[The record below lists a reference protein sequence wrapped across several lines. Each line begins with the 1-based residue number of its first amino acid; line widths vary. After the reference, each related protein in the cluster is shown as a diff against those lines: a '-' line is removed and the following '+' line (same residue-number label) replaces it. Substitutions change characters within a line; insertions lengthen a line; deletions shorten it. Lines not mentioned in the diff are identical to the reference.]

1 MQRFFPERFSN
12 FLVLMTRPTKQG
24 LMLLADALLLL
35 FAVWAAYSVR
45 LGEWYLPN
53 WSQVLLM
60 AVAPVLA
67 VPIFLRL
74 GLYRSVIRY
83 LGEQALWSVVKAMSL
98 AALLWAALAF
108 MTQMTGLE
116 GVPRAVPLL
125 YWLFGVVLVG
135 GSRFGARWILWFP
148 VRSRF
153 AGRQVLIYGAGNAG
167 RQLADS
173 LRRGRDLFPAGFLDD
188 DVALQGKDMAGLR
201 VYPPDQLLSLTER
214 FDIHDVIVTLPSAS
228 SARRR
233 EVVAFLKQYPVRVR
247 ILPALTDIA
256 NGRHLV
262 NMVREVDVGDLLG
275 RDSVAADPTLLGCCI
290 TGKAVLVTGAGGS
303 IGSELCRQ
311 VAALQPGSLIL
322 LDASEH
328 ALYEIHRVLQSV
340 LGCELVPCLGS
351 VGDAGL
357 VSRLLAKYR
366 IDTVYHAAA
375 HKHVP
380 MVEANVLEGARNNVL
395 GTLTLANA
403 AFDAGVETFV
413 LISTDKAVRPTN
425 IMGATKR
432 WAELVVQGFARQAA
446 ARATGQRFCA
456 VRFGNVLGS
465 SGSVIPLFKEQI
477 AQGGPVT
484 VTDAEVTRYFMSI
497 HEAVQLVIQ
506 TGSLASGGEVF
517 LLDMGEPVRILDL
530 ARNMIRLAG
539 YTVCDEAN
547 PQGDIEIAIVGLRP
561 GEKLYEELLISSTNA
576 VNTVHPKI
584 MKANEPSLDADSL
597 SEQLQQLRR
606 ALVDCDEPTVRRL
619 LMALAADQVC
629 SEHNEPVA
637 VT

>member
-311 VAALQPGSLIL
+311 IAALQPGSLVL

-328 ALYEIHRVLQSV
+328 ALYQIHRLLQSV

-357 VSRLLAKYR
+357 VSRLLAEHR
-366 IDTVYHAAA
+366 IATVYHA
-375 HKHVP
+375 
-380 MVEANVLEGARNNVL
+380 R
-395 GTLTLANA
+395 
-403 AFDAGVETFV
+403 
-413 LISTDKAVRPTN
+413 R
-425 IMGATKR
+425 
-432 WAELVVQGFARQAA
+432 VQ
-446 ARATGQRFCA
+446 ARADGRGQRPGRGAQQRPRHPDPGQRRVRRRRRNLRPDFHRQGGAPDQHHGSKQALGRACRPGLCPSSCRSRYRPA
-456 VRFGNVLGS
+456 ILRRTLRQRAWLVRFGH
-465 SGSVIPLFKEQI
+465 P
-477 AQGGPVT
+477 
-484 VTDAEVTRYFMSI
+484 
-497 HEAVQLVIQ
+497 AVQGADRARRSGNGDRRGSDPLLHVHPRSGA
-506 TGSLASGGEVF
+506 TGDPNRESRQRRRSL
-517 LLDMGEPVRILDL
+517 P
-530 ARNMIRLAG
+530 ARHGRAG
-539 YTVCDEAN
+539 TH
-547 PQGDIEIAIVGLRP
+547 PRP
-561 GEKLYEELLISSTNA
+561 GAQHDPPRGLYR
-576 VNTVHPKI
+576 
-584 MKANEPSLDADSL
+584 
-597 SEQLQQLRR
+597 LRR
-606 ALVDCDEPTVRRL
+606 GQSPGRHRNRDRRS
-619 LMALAADQVC
+619 A
-629 SEHNEPVA
+629 PR
-637 VT
+637 

>member
-311 VAALQPGSLIL
+311 IAALQPGSLVL

-328 ALYEIHRVLQSV
+328 ALYQIHRLLQSV

-357 VSRLLAKYR
+357 VSRLLAEHR
-366 IDTVYHAAA
+366 IATVYHAAA
-375 HKHVP
+375 YKHVP

-425 IMGATKR
+425 IMGASKR
-432 WAELVVQGFARQAA
+432 WAELVVQGCARQAA

-506 TGSLASGGEVF
+506 TGSLASGGEIF
-517 LLDMGEPVRILDL
+517 LLDMGDPVRILDL

-576 VNTVHPKI
+576 VSTAHPKI

-597 SEQLQQLRR
+597 SEQLQQLRK

-619 LMALAADQVC
+619 LMALAADQAC
-629 SEHNEPVA
+629 SKHSEPVA